1 MFFLFFSFPTKNF
14 QRQPRTV
21 SVHLHYTEIQRT
33 LFEKFGKF
41 LFCIRAKSNS
51 LFLKITTDGIFCLSF
66 AIWVLATSYTWKN
79 LSRLCQFKIWLVP
92 KRYKKTA
99 GTDVTGCLTGCHWVE
114 PRYLGYLWAPMDR
127 HTCQSCHI
135 GKSSDLRL
143 PHIWFYVYHVICN
156 CF

>member
-1 MFFLFFSFPTKNF
+1 MFFLFFSFPAKTSSANQELCPYTCTTLRSKGLSLKSLANF
-14 QRQPRTV
+14 CFASAQNQIVYSSKSPRMEFFV
-21 SVHLHYTEIQRT
+21 CHS
-33 LFEKFGKF
+33 LFE
-41 LFCIRAKSNS
+41 
-51 LFLKITTDGIFCLSF
+51 CLL
-66 AIWVLATSYTWKN
+66 LATPGQN

-114 PRYLGYLWAPMDR
+114 PRYLGYLWAPMGS

-156 CF
+156 CL